1 MSPAGSAY
9 GPDWENR
16 GRSRLA
22 AAALL
27 LAALWPAGG
36 PAAVHGS
43 TVHQVSLRRRVP
55 HRHISMTK
63 AAIAAG
69 IVIAGAAAGTAIA
82 AAVSARSGAAATGPV
97 GIWDEAY
104 SSDPAHVNGQYSI
117 TESDG
122 LYTITARTVIE
133 LPDGNCSLPPGTQE
147 GTFSASGHGT
157 FSGTEK
163 VWYAGSCA
171 YAYMSPFTAT
181 LSGNTMIMHV
191 ANAEPESF
199 TFTRA

>member
-1 MSPAGSAY
+1 MQA
-9 GPDWENR
+9 
-16 GRSRLA
+16 
-22 AAALL
+22 
-27 LAALWPAGG
+27 
-36 PAAVHGS
+36 S
-43 TVHQVSLRRRVP
+43 TVHQVSLRRHLP
-55 HRHISMTK
+55 HRRISIGK
-63 AAIAAG
+63 AAIMAG
-69 IVIAGAAAGTAIA
+69 VVIARRSGQPLAVA
-82 AAVSARSGAAATGPV
+82 AAVSRSSGAAATGPV
-97 GIWDEAY
+97 GIWNEAY

-122 LYTITARTVIE
+122 LYTITAKTVIE
-133 LPDGNCSLPPGTQE
+133 LPDGNCSLPAGTQE

-157 FSGTEK
+157 YSGTEK
-163 VWYAGSCA
+163 VWEAGTCA